1 MKPLMVLLILL
12 SGALAV
18 LAATAQAWAR
28 ARVFFGFF
36 IAWLILLWRASARK

>member
-18 LAATAQAWAR
+18 LAATAQAWGR
-28 ARVFFGFF
+28 ATVFFGFF
-36 IAWLILLWRASARK
+36 IAWSVLLWRASASK